1 MDTNQAYQ
9 LPEPQGIMTAKTYKT
24 KFAQPVID
32 ALKTF
37 ARKILIRY
45 FKAVDSYMRV
55 NQNNSRLYDENQRLI
70 QRNDRLKEENS
81 VLREGAKDYAL
92 LRKVFG
98 SRQIDELLEKAKS
111 IQSEQHEHQR
121 HSRNFDYGR

>member
-1 MDTNQAYQ
+1 
-9 LPEPQGIMTAKTYKT
+9 MTAKTYKT

-55 NQNNSRLYDENQRLI
+55 NQNNSRLYNENQRLI